1 MLSQR
6 PVCEAGSF
14 IDRTAE
20 AKVVQLNVCWV
31 SILKRKSSHRT
42 DLSGNRHGVSRRT
55 GACLSCHH
63 PCLALGRL
71 GLGLDVRPTP
81 IDSSRGF
88 VVQSRG
94 VQGFGR
100 KSEAET
106 SCLAMV
112 SCFVPVIADAT
123 LLFWRISVLR
133 IVGNVYT
140 AAAVA
145 EAMVTLWTLHADAV
159 EPKQIARFTLFAAAF
174 AVGRFLCWSV
184 HDRTRFGYLISRT
197 CHSTLTLDV
206 EGKLQ

>member
-1 MLSQR
+1 VSSDGQLLCASHCRWEADLLS
-6 PVCEAGSF
+6 S
-14 IDRTAE
+14 T
-20 AKVVQLNVCWV
+20 
-31 SILKRKSSHRT
+31 T
-42 DLSGNRHGVSRRT
+42 
-55 GACLSCHH
+55 
-63 PCLALGRL
+63 
-71 GLGLDVRPTP
+71 
-81 IDSSRGF
+81 
-88 VVQSRG
+88 
-94 VQGFGR
+94 
-100 KSEAET
+100 
-106 SCLAMV
+106 M
-112 SCFVPVIADAT
+112 AT

-197 CHSTLTLDV
+197 CHSMLTLDV